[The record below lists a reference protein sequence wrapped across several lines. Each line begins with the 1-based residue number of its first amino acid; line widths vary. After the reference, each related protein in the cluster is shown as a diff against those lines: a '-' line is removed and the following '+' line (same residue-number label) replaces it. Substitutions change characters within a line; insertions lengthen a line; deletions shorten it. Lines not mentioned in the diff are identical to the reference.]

1 MFITFEGIDYSGKS
15 TQAKL
20 LVERLEQG
28 GRSVLFL
35 REPGGTPISEKIRL
49 LLLDTAHGDL
59 TQLTEV
65 LLFSASRSQ
74 LVSQVI
80 SPALTQGTIVIC
92 DRYADSTTAYQGY
105 GRGIPL
111 PSIEALNTI
120 ATSGLQPDL
129 TILVDIPV
137 EEVVVRQ
144 RKAGAS
150 SDRMESAGAAFYER
164 VREGYRILSA
174 ANPKR
179 WCVVDGRGSVQEIH
193 QQVWQFVQSRL

>member
-20 LVERLEQG
+20 LVERLEQS

-35 REPGGTPISEKIRL
+35 REPGGTAISEKIRL

-80 SPALTQGTIVIC
+80 SPELTKGTIVIC
-92 DRYADSTTAYQGY
+92 DRYADSTSAYQGY

-111 PSIEALNTI
+111 ASIEALNRI
-120 ATSGLQPDL
+120 ATSGLLPDL

-144 RKAGAS
+144 RKKGAL
-150 SDRMESAGAAFYER
+150 SDRMESAGIEFYER
-164 VREGYRILSA
+164 VRKGYEALSA
-174 ANPKR
+174 ADPKR
-179 WCVVDGRGSVQEIH
+179 WYIVDGRKSVQEIH
-193 QQVWQFVQSRL
+193 QQLWQFVQSRL